1 MDYEVVIGLEVHAE
15 LNTKTKIFC
24 GCKNSFGAEVNTNC
38 CPVCTGMP
46 GTLPVL
52 NQKVVE
58 YAVKMGLACGCSIS
72 EISTMDRKNYYY
84 PDLPKAY
91 QITQGSNQ
99 ICKNGGVEIVLDEGK
114 SRKTIGIEEIHIEE
128 DAGKLLHDE
137 SFSGSL
143 IDYNRCGVP
152 LIEIVTKPDMR
163 SAEEARA
170 FLETIKSILQYLNIS
185 DCKMQEGS
193 IRCDVNVSL
202 REQGSDTYGTRCEMK
217 NINTFS
223 GAERAIRYEAQR
235 QKEILEAGGTIE
247 QETLRWDDA
256 KGRNFPMRSK
266 GDAADYRYFP
276 EPDLYTVAVEPQ
288 LIERLKAEQPELPNA
303 KTIRYLE
310 DYRLPLTDI
319 NLFIENPDKADFF
332 EACME
337 NGKLKPRTVSNWILV
352 DITRILNEKNKM
364 LADTNMNPDKLCRL
378 ISLVEDGKI
387 SSTAGR
393 TVLDEIIFSEKE
405 PEDVVKEKGLAQ
417 VSDKGA
423 LEEIAKDVLSKNEK
437 AVGDYK
443 NGKTNV
449 LGFLVGQ
456 CMKASKGQGNPA
468 ILRELLAGLIENM

>member
-15 LNTKTKIFC
+15 LNTQTKIFC

-38 CPVCTGMP
+38 CPICTGMP

-52 NQKVVE
+52 NKKVVE
-58 YAVKMGLACGCSIS
+58 YAVKMGLACGCTIS
-72 EISTMDRKNYYY
+72 EVSTMDRKNYYY

-99 ICKNGGVEIVLDEGK
+99 IAKHGGVEIVLDEGK
-114 SRKTIGIEEIHIEE
+114 SRKVIGIEEIHIEE

-170 FLETIKSILQYLNIS
+170 FLETIKSILQYLDIS

-202 REQGSDTYGTRCEMK
+202 RPKGSEAYGTRCEMK

-223 GAERAIRYEAQR
+223 GAERAIRYEVQR
-235 QKEILEAGGTIE
+235 QKEILEAGGVIE
-247 QETLRWDDA
+247 QETLRWDDV

-276 EPDLYTVAVEPQ
+276 EPDLYTVVVEPE
-288 LIERLKAEQPELPNA
+288 LIERLKEEQPELPNA

-310 DYRLPLTDI
+310 EYQLPMTDI
-319 NLFIENPDKADFF
+319 NLFIDNQDKANFF
-332 EACME
+332 ETCMKE
-337 NGKLKPRTVSNWILV
+337 TKWKARTVSNWILV
-352 DITRILNEKNKM
+352 DITRILNEKNLT
-364 LADTNMNPDKLCRL
+364 LADTKMNPDKLCRL
-378 ISLVEDGKI
+378 ISLVEEGKI

-393 TVLDEIIFSEKE
+393 TVLEHVIFSDKE

-423 LEEIAKDVLSKNEK
+423 LETIAKEVLANNAK

-468 ILRELLAGLIENM
+468 ILRELLSSLMDQM